1 MAKRDSGAFGRVVL
15 LLICLLQLQ
24 QVSGIF
30 NTDLKQRIADL
41 TKLNQQHLATINQN
55 KNLLV
60 QKEKQILALKTENNK
75 LRSQTQSE
83 RLDFDKKIKA
93 KDVVITDSKNTV
105 VSQKSDISKKNAA
118 LVKCQA
124 ERTKLADE
132 NNVLKGKVV
141 KYENDNKV
149 IIALREQIQ
158 KTKDD
163 SMKKEENYKK
173 ERAVMEEKYHHL
185 MEKYKIKQEGHNI
198 HIKHKDEI
206 SACKTDNAV
215 LASQR
220 EQNDKI
226 IDKLNIEI
234 DRLKFYE
241 GVYTMHWIFHTI
253 LALII
258 LTAACNWWSLSSRI
272 KSTRRKPQIASVE
285 KKAIEDDK
293 EREIVGERI
302 QGDGIE
308 TTKSGF
314 DDTKKQSASSVS
326 GVCISDITGKESI
339 LEEKIEDAL
348 KAERKATE

>member
-60 QKEKQILALKTENNK
+60 QKEKQILALKTENN
-75 LRSQTQSE
+75 
-83 RLDFDKKIKA
+83 
-93 KDVVITDSKNTV
+93 
-105 VSQKSDISKKNAA
+105 
-118 LVKCQA
+118 KCQA

-293 EREIVGERI
+293 ERAEIVGERI